1 MPITPSRPPRSPHW
15 ALLGLPGLL
24 AGLLLLGAW
33 LRPPAATL
41 SPLSTLDLPAAAA
54 TVAVSEGDDQ
64 DETGEPILSEAAPS
78 PPSSPPTTA
87 PPLRAAA
94 VPTAVALTPVP
105 AAPTATPPPAPAA
118 PAPAPAGP
126 PRIGLQAGHWR
137 AHELPE
143 ELARL
148 RGASGGAGSGRAE
161 WEVNLEVAEAVAA
174 RLRAR
179 GFIVDVL
186 PATIP
191 AGYVADVFL
200 SIHADASTSPAPR
213 GFKVARSGWSRLPAT
228 DDALVEALTAEYGR
242 ATGLPWDEAI
252 TRNMTRYYAFNNRR
266 RQYAI
271 DKTTPGAILEMGY
284 LTNAAD
290 RAFLFNQTERLVEG
304 IAGGLIRFLEE
315 RPPLAQRERPATI
328 GAVLVVNG
336 DGATARGSPSPDGA
350 IMARIEGG
358 RRQDAPEVRGDWY
371 GIWVTERNAPGWVHR
386 SEATIIQVPL
396 P

>member
-1 MPITPSRPPRSPHW
+1 MLSSSSPRLRSRSFILSLLLILLLA
-15 ALLGLPGLL
+15 ALLPTAGTPAAVATEEL
-24 AGLLLLGAW
+24 AGA
-33 LRPPAATL
+33 
-41 SPLSTLDLPAAAA
+41 
-54 TVAVSEGDDQ
+54 
-64 DETGEPILSEAAPS
+64 
-78 PPSSPPTTA
+78 
-87 PPLRAAA
+87 
-94 VPTAVALTPVP
+94 
-105 AAPTATPPPAPAA
+105 AA
-118 PAPAPAGP
+118 PAQ
-126 PRIGLQAGHWR
+126 IGLQVGHWR
-137 AHELPE
+137 SGELPD
-143 ELARL
+143 ELSRL
-148 RGASGGAGSGRAE
+148 RTATGGSSGGMREVDLNLTVAQQTAE
-161 WEVNLEVAEAVAA
+161 

-179 GFIVDVL
+179 GHAVDLL
-186 PATIP
+186 PATVP
-191 AGYVADVFL
+191 PGYRADLFL
-200 SIHADASTSPAPR
+200 AIHADATTSPTPR

-290 RAFLFNQTERLVEG
+290 RAFLFNQTERIVEG